1 MCPAL
6 TLWLLAAACSV
17 APTLGG
23 DDRVLGGEPADISQ
37 FPWQV
42 SVEYV
47 EAHRCGASIVS
58 ANWVMTAAWCIWGTE
73 PIYYVLRVGTS
84 IRESGGATYTV
95 SDLFWHEDFDYVLT
109 DRDIG
114 FFEISGSISFDDN
127 VQAVALA
134 TEELEA
140 GTTVTVSGWGSLQ
153 PGVDYPEQLHA
164 VNTTIID
171 RSSCNDTY
179 EGIVTENMICAGEP
193 EGGKDACNGD
203 KGGPL
208 VANSTQYGIVSWG
221 YGCFY
226 PPYPGVY
233 TNIVSLR
240 SWINETIGV

>member
-114 FFEISGSISFDDN
+114 FFEISGSISFGDN

-179 EGIVTENMICAGEP
+179 EGIVTENMICAAGDDDDDDDDSGGGEH
-193 EGGKDACNGD
+193 
-203 KGGPL
+203 
-208 VANSTQYGIVSWG
+208 I
-221 YGCFY
+221 
-226 PPYPGVY
+226 
-233 TNIVSLR
+233 TN
-240 SWINETIGV
+240 